1 MASALRGFRELN
13 GFTEEKGEKEKGR
26 A

>member
-1 MASALRGFRELN
+1 MVDMLPSGAPIRGHMASALRGF
-13 GFTEEKGEKEKGR
+13 FV